1 MAYDT
6 KGMVSVDEMLPSV
19 NKVYRTNIGCVMYA
33 GNGVWE
39 GYDDVR
45 VFPTHWLPDVI
56 KPADGQMD
64 ISLKEETKKTTFER
78 FLEADASLAHIRATH
93 KRRKEIFFERI
104 KERLDVLV
112 DKSVWEGQLSTIR
125 RRSELNTIKYRR
137 K

>member
-6 KGMVSVDEMLPSV
+6 RGMVSVDEMLPSA

-39 GYDDVR
+39 GHDDVR

-56 KPADGQMD
+56 KPIYGQMD
-64 ISLKEETKKTTFER
+64 PHPKENTIFGR
-78 FLEADASLAHIRATH
+78 CLEAGASLAHIYATH
-93 KRRKEIFFERI
+93 KRREEIFFERF
-104 KERLDVLV
+104 KERMKAAVN
-112 DKSVWEGQLSTIR
+112 KSMQEGQLSTIR
-125 RRSELNTIKYRR
+125 RKSELNVIKYRR